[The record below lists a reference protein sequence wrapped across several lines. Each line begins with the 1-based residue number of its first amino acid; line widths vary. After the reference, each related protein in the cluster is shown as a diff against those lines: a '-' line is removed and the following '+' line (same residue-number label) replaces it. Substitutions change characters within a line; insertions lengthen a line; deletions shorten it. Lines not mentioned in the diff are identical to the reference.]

1 MKAMDFLTLLGDLDE
16 GAVAD
21 TAPVMKQKARK
32 QKKRRALWVAA
43 AACFCACLLGFSA
56 WFFLP
61 PNVVMN
67 DSSIITVIRVED
79 QLFCYK
85 VIRTKAMSRFEL
97 LLLPDEPGEVL
108 MTHGDSTFYR
118 VAEAEDLVY
127 IIQIDGGGKQTVLEF
142 YDYVNTAGVD
152 MTTSYWYESG
162 WLDDE
167 DIAALQGGGDG
178 TMGEILKIVY
188 GVDSAEAIRGSCFGT
203 CGAEDSVS
211 RRVRIKTVRIAD
223 RETVA
228 RMYGMLA
235 SMTSMAYG
243 QEWHSGGAN
252 ARDEAYLNGEKPL
265 SAQVDREITVTL
277 TSGRKLTF
285 YYHPVTGFMRRN
297 RPEFYTVLSEAD
309 NRWLIDLAEIDMN
322 WKDWGTEKDYEYGG
336 EGCETAT
343 TPTIPEHE
351 AP

>member
-97 LLLPDEPGEVL
+97 LLLPEERGEVL
-108 MTHGDSTFYR
+108 AVHGDSTFYR
-118 VAEAEDLVY
+118 AAGEEDLEY
-127 IIQIDGGGKQTVLEF
+127 IFQIDGDGKQRLLRF
-142 YDYVNTAGVD
+142 DDYVNTAGVD

-188 GVDSAEAIRGSCFGT
+188 GVDSAEDIRSIRFSKYGD
-203 CGAEDSVS
+203 EDSVS
-211 RRVRIKTVRIAD
+211 RRVRIKTVRITD

-228 RMYGMLA
+228 RIYGMLA

-243 QEWHSGGAN
+243 QEWHSGSAS
-252 ARDEAYLNGEKPL
+252 ARDEAYLKGEKPL
-265 SAQVDREITVTL
+265 SVQVDREITVTL
-277 TSGRKLTF
+277 TSGRELTF
-285 YYHPVTGFMRRN
+285 YYYPVTGFVRRN

-309 NRWLIDLAEIDMN
+309 NEWLIALAEIDME

-343 TPTIPEHE
+343 TPIIPEPQ

>member
-1 MKAMDFLTLLGDLDE
+1 MKTMDLLTLLGELDE
-16 GAVAD
+16 EAVQ
-21 TAPVMKQKARK
+21 APAMKRK
-32 QKKRRALWVAA
+32 KTKNRILWGA
-43 AACFCACLLGFSA
+43 AACLCACMLGFSA

-97 LLLPDEPGEVL
+97 LLLPEERGEVL
-108 MTHGDSTFYR
+108 AVHGDSTFYR
-118 VAEAEDLVY
+118 AAGEEDLEY
-127 IIQIDGGGKQTVLEF
+127 IFQIDGDGKQRLLRF
-142 YDYVNTAGVD
+142 DDYVYTAGVD

-188 GVDSAEAIRGSCFGT
+188 GVDSAEDIRSIRFGK
-203 CGAEDSVS
+203 CGDEDSVS
-211 RRVRIKTVRIAD
+211 RRVRIKTIRITD

-228 RMYGMLA
+228 RIYGMLA

-243 QEWHSGGAN
+243 QEWHSGSASV
-252 ARDEAYLNGEKPL
+252 RDEAYLNGEKPL
-265 SAQVDREITVTL
+265 SVQVDREITVTL
-277 TSGRKLTF
+277 ASGRELTF
-285 YYHPVTGFMRRN
+285 YYYPVTGFMRRN
-297 RPEFYTVLSEAD
+297 RPEFYTVLSEAE
-309 NRWLIDLAEIDMN
+309 NEWLIALAEIDMA
-322 WKDWGTEKDYEYGG
+322 WRDWGTEKEHVYGG
-336 EGCETAT
+336 EGDETAT
-343 TPTIPEHE
+343 IP
-351 AP
+351 AVPDPQ

>member
-1 MKAMDFLTLLGDLDE
+1 MKAMDFLTLLGALDE
-16 GAVAD
+16 TAA
-21 TAPVMKQKARK
+21 APVVKH
-32 QKKRRALWVAA
+32 KKHRPLWVAA
-43 AACFCACLLGFSA
+43 AAGLCACLLGFSA

-61 PNVVMN
+61 PNVISN
-67 DSSIITVIRVED
+67 QALIFTVVRVED
-79 QLFCYK
+79 QLLSYE
-85 VIRTKAMSRFEL
+85 IIQTKTMSRFEL

-127 IIQIDGGGKQTVLEF
+127 LIQIDSNGNKTILKFE
-142 YDYVNTAGVD
+142 DYVSTAGVD
-152 MTTSYWYESG
+152 MTESYWYTSG

-188 GVDSAEAIRGSCFGT
+188 GVDSSEDIRSIRFGKY
-203 CGAEDSVS
+203 GDEDSVS

-243 QEWHSGGAN
+243 QEWHSGSAN

-277 TSGRKLTF
+277 ASGRELTF
-285 YYHPVTGFMRRN
+285 YYYPVTGFMRRN

-309 NRWLIDLAEIDMN
+309 NEWLIDLAEIDMN

>member
-1 MKAMDFLTLLGDLDE
+1 MKTMDLLTLLVELDE
-16 GAVAD
+16 EAVQ
-21 TAPVMKQKARK
+21 APAMKRK
-32 QKKRRALWVAA
+32 KTKNRILWGA
-43 AACFCACLLGFSA
+43 AACLCACMLGFSA

-97 LLLPDEPGEVL
+97 LLLPEERGEVL
-108 MTHGDSTFYR
+108 AVHGDSTFYR
-118 VAEAEDLVY
+118 AAGEEDLEY
-127 IIQIDGGGKQTVLEF
+127 IFQIDGDGKQRLLRF
-142 YDYVNTAGVD
+142 DDYVYTAGVD

-188 GVDSAEAIRGSCFGT
+188 GVDSAEDIRSIRFGKY
-203 CGAEDSVS
+203 GDEDSVS
-211 RRVRIKTVRIAD
+211 RRVRIRTVRITD

-228 RMYGMLA
+228 RIYGMLA

-243 QEWHSGGAN
+243 QEWHSGSAS

-265 SAQVDREITVTL
+265 SVQVDREITVTL
-277 TSGRKLTF
+277 ASGRELTF
-285 YYHPVTGFMRRN
+285 YYYPVTGFMRRN
-297 RPEFYTVLSEAD
+297 RPEFYTVLSEAE
-309 NRWLIDLAEIDMN
+309 NEWLIALAEIDMA
-322 WKDWGTEKDYEYGG
+322 WRDWGTEKEHVYGG
-336 EGCETAT
+336 EGDETAT
-343 TPTIPEHE
+343 SPAVPD
-351 AP
+351 PQ

>member
-1 MKAMDFLTLLGDLDE
+1 MKTMDLLTLLGELDE
-16 GAVAD
+16 EAVQAPAMKRKKTKNRILWGAVAC
-21 TAPVMKQKARK
+21 
-32 QKKRRALWVAA
+32 L
-43 AACFCACLLGFSA
+43 CACMLGFSA

-142 YDYVNTAGVD
+142 HDYVNTAGVD

-188 GVDSAEAIRGSCFGT
+188 GVDSAEDIRSICFGKY
-203 CGAEDSVS
+203 GDEDSVS
-211 RRVRIKTVRIAD
+211 RRVRIKKVRITD
-223 RETVA
+223 KETVA
-228 RMYGMLA
+228 RIYGMLA

-243 QEWHSGGAN
+243 QEWHSGSAS

-265 SAQVDREITVTL
+265 SVQVDREITVTL
-277 TSGRKLTF
+277 ASGRELTF
-285 YYHPVTGFMRRN
+285 YYYPVTGFMRRN
-297 RPEFYTVLSEAD
+297 RPEFYTVLSEAE
-309 NRWLIDLAEIDMN
+309 NEWLIALAEIDME
-322 WKDWGTEKDYEYGG
+322 WKDWGTEKEHVYGG
-336 EGCETAT
+336 EGDETAT
-343 TPTIPEHE
+343 IP
-351 AP
+351 AVPDPQ

>member
-1 MKAMDFLTLLGDLDE
+1 MKTMDLLTLLGELDE
-16 GAVAD
+16 EAVQAPAMKRKKTKNRILWGAVAC
-21 TAPVMKQKARK
+21 
-32 QKKRRALWVAA
+32 L
-43 AACFCACLLGFSA
+43 CACMLGFSA

-97 LLLPDEPGEVL
+97 LLLPEERGEVL
-108 MTHGDSTFYR
+108 AVHGDSTFYR
-118 VAEAEDLVY
+118 AAGEEDLEY
-127 IIQIDGGGKQTVLEF
+127 IFQIDGDGKQRLLRF
-142 YDYVNTAGVD
+142 DDYVYTAGVD
-152 MTTSYWYESG
+152 MTTSYWYEMG

-188 GVDSAEAIRGSCFGT
+188 GVDSAEDIRSIRFGKY
-203 CGAEDSVS
+203 GDEDSVS
-211 RRVRIKTVRIAD
+211 RRVRIRTVRITD

-228 RMYGMLA
+228 RIYGMLA

-243 QEWHSGGAN
+243 QEWNSGSAN

-277 TSGRKLTF
+277 NSGRELTF
-285 YYHPVTGFMRRN
+285 YYYPVTGFMRRN
-297 RPEFYTVLSEAD
+297 RPEFYTVLSEAE
-309 NRWLIDLAEIDMN
+309 NRWLIDLAEIDME
-322 WKDWGTEKDYEYGG
+322 WHDWGTEEEHDYGG
-336 EGCETAT
+336 EGNETAT
-343 TPTIPEHE
+343 SPAVPD
-351 AP
+351 PQ